1 MIKSILLPIDGST
14 YSEPVLQYG
23 QYLAKHFGA
32 VLRVLTVIDIRLFDW
47 SMATGADSFVPL
59 MPSAEFQM
67 ESQKMQNEKA
77 QKVIEKA
84 AEILKKS
91 DSKFEVI
98 KTSGLPVE
106 TICQYA
112 MENDMVI
119 MGLRGEY
126 ERWSS
131 KFLGATVESVT
142 RQITKP
148 VLLTDKSF
156 VEFKRIHCGYD
167 GSSSANKA
175 LQLSAFFCGVFKIP
189 MQVISVFDSEEER
202 RQVLSEAERY
212 LAPYGIEFQLR
223 HETGDAA
230 TILIEAQNNSPVPAL
245 AIIGS
250 YGQSR
255 LRELILGST
264 TVEMMRKAE
273 KPIILTK

>member
-23 QYLAKHFGA
+23 QFFAKEFGA

-59 MPSAEFQM
+59 MPSADFQT
-67 ESQKMQNEKA
+67 ESQKMQDEKA

-91 DSKFEVI
+91 DLKFELT
-98 KTSGLPVE
+98 KTSGIPVDE
-106 TICQYA
+106 ICQYA

-126 ERWSS
+126 ERWSN

-148 VLLTDKSF
+148 VLLADKSF
-156 VEFKRIHCGYD
+156 TELQRIHCGYD

-175 LQLSAFFCGVFKIP
+175 LQLSAFICGVLKIP

-202 RQVLSEAERY
+202 RHILGEAERY
-212 LAPYGIEFQLR
+212 LTPYGVEFQLR

-230 TILIEAQNNSPVPAL
+230 NILIDAQNNSPVPAM

-264 TVEMMRKAE
+264 TVEMMRKAK